1 LTFASGGGIRALL
14 FEIGISDSISIRAY
28 DAGGMV
34 MLIPN
39 SHSAAGLSEPPGDF
53 NSNYRNLKKL
63 INRALKEGI
72 PLEEL
77 RLVPRE
83 SGEPG
88 RKLSRDDLLKLLKI
102 IRNIKNRYEEL
113 LEPPVP
119 KELERD
125 ILAKAPEDRLPW
137 ESEALDKIDHWRTV
151 ITEIRAQVQKEL
163 NDHLAGEFFR
173 GL

>member
-1 LTFASGGGIRALL
+1 
-14 FEIGISDSISIRAY
+14 
-28 DAGGMV
+28 
-34 MLIPN
+34 MLIPSSN
-39 SHSAAGLSEPPGDF
+39 SVAGLAEPPGDF

-63 INRALKEGI
+63 INKALKQGV

-77 RLVPRE
+77 RLVPKK
-83 SGEPG
+83 SGEPQ
-88 RKLSRDDLLKLLKI
+88 RKLSREDLLKLLQV

-119 KELERD
+119 EELERD
-125 ILAKAPEDRLPW
+125 IRAKASEERLPW
-137 ESEALDKIDHWRTV
+137 ESEALEKIDHWRKV
-151 ITEIRAQVQKEL
+151 ITVVRTHVQKEL